1 MRIAGHSGVTV
12 SQRYVHPTPE
22 GLERA
27 FERLE
32 NLNAENLEQARAE
45 AQAEVAGGSRVAT
58 ISATV
63 KKRQLARSKQVVV
76 VKVRALSS
84 AG

>member
-1 MRIAGHSGVTV
+1 MRIAGHSSVTT

-32 NLNAENLEQARAE
+32 SLNVEKFRQASAETREEE
-45 AQAEVAGGSRVAT
+45 AVGSRVST
-58 ISATV
+58 IFTTV
-63 KKRQLARSKQVVV
+63 KKGRTKTSSQVVEF
-76 VKVRALSS
+76 KNT
-84 AG
+84 GP